1 MFILLHDEERKAI
14 IWHMGDYAKDAT
26 AEYNTTYKAVAASS
40 KLVELIHNAD
50 SIAAKKALKNNN

>member
-14 IWHMGDYAKDAT
+14 IWHMGDYAKDAM
-26 AEYNTTYKAVAASS
+26 AEYNKTYKAVAASS

-50 SIAAKKALKNNN
+50 SMAAKKALKNNN